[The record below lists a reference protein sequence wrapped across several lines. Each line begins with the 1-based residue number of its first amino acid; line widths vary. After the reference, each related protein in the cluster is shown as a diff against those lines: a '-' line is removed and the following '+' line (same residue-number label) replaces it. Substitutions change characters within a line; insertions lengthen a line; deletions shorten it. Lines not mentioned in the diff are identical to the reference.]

1 MSIVTINTSSHW
13 LHSAQVTDLGS
24 SNESSPT
31 GFAQVFDFASKNL
44 EAGGKN
50 FSIKK
55 DAEVMNDVNFHNTNV
70 SQSLESFAET
80 LQSLFQYFQMQ
91 TEVEL
96 SKCQS
101 EAIEEQTICMRKA
114 LLMIGMRLENQD
126 HPTVKKTEYQAVDD
140 GHRKNDSMAS

>member
-1 MSIVTINTSSHW
+1 
-13 LHSAQVTDLGS
+13 
-24 SNESSPT
+24 
-31 GFAQVFDFASKNL
+31 
-44 EAGGKN
+44 
-50 FSIKK
+50 
-55 DAEVMNDVNFHNTNV
+55 MNDVNFHNTNV

-80 LQSLFQYFQMQ
+80 LQSLFQSFQMQ
-91 TEVEL
+91 AEVEL

-101 EAIEEQTICMRKA
+101 KAIEEQAICMQKA